1 MGSLVDYSWCRRTI
15 PISEERMNI
24 LDRKTGTLVIFDDDA
39 QLTSEVS
46 SADIAKVT
54 NIINLREGESE

>member
-1 MGSLVDYSWCRRTI
+1 
-15 PISEERMNI
+15 MNI
-24 LDRKTGTLVIFDDDA
+24 LDRKTGVLVIFDDDA

-54 NIINLREGESE
+54 NALSTLER

>member
-1 MGSLVDYSWCRRTI
+1 
-15 PISEERMNI
+15 MNI

-46 SADIAKVT
+46 SDDIAKVT
-54 NIINLREGESE
+54 NIINLREGETE

>member
-1 MGSLVDYSWCRRTI
+1 
-15 PISEERMNI
+15 MNI

-46 SADIAKVT
+46 SADIAGVK
-54 NIINLREGESE
+54 NIVNLREGESE